1 MVQRC
6 VDSDSLFGV
15 VLIKSGAEVGEPA
28 EPHSVGTVA
37 EIIDVQKLDDGRML
51 LKTRGHSRFSIVEL
65 SQDIPYLEGQVEA
78 LAEDTGE
85 EIPAELLE
93 SIREATVRQVRL
105 LLGLRGGWVRQ
116 ARIPEDPTALSYF
129 IARLLQVDVAQKQ
142 ALLESTTS
150 ERLEFER
157 EMLDEQ
163 AESLKKRVS
172 DGLRGRFSSH

>member
-1 MVQRC
+1 MRFRFFY
-6 VDSDSLFGV
+6 DV
-15 VLIKSGAEVGEPA
+15 VCPYAYLA
-28 EPHSVGTVA
+28 
-37 EIIDVQKLDDGRML
+37 
-51 LKTRGHSRFSIVEL
+51 SRR
-65 SQDIPYLEGQVEA
+65 VEA
-78 LAEDTGE
+78 LAEDSGE

-142 ALLESTTS
+142 TLLESMTS